1 MTTILEG
8 VDGVKAHVGQHL
20 GYSEWRTITQDQ
32 VNQFADATDDH
43 QWIHVDI
50 ERAKKG
56 PFGGP
61 IAHGYL
67 TLALAPALMAE
78 VYEVKGIKM
87 GVNYGCGKVRFITPV
102 PVGGRVR
109 LGAVLSSVD
118 EVAGGLQANIE
129 LTFEIEGVER
139 PACVAEGIY
148 RWIF

>member
-50 ERAKKG
+50 GRAKKG

>member
-1 MTTILEG
+1 
-8 VDGVKAHVGQHL
+8 VRVFDGLDEFVAATGSQL
-20 GYSEWRTITQDQ
+20 GPTDWLPVEQDR
-32 VNQFADATDDH
+32 VNKFADATDDH

-87 GVNYGCGKVRFITPV
+87 GVNYGCNKLRFITPV

-109 LGAVLSSVD
+109 LGAVLNAVD
-118 EVAGGLQANIE
+118 EVAGGLQATIE
-129 LTFEIEGVER
+129 LTFEIEGTER
-139 PACVAEGIY
+139 PACVAEGIF

>member
-8 VDGVKAHVGQHL
+8 IEGVKAHVGQHL

-87 GVNYGCGKVRFITPV
+87 GVNYGCNKLRFITPV

-109 LGAVLSSVD
+109 LGAVLNAVD
-118 EVAGGLQANIE
+118 EVAGGLQATIE

>member
-8 VDGVKAHVGQHL
+8 IEGVKAHVGQHL

-87 GVNYGCGKVRFITPV
+87 GVNYGCNKLRFITPV

-109 LGAVLSSVD
+109 LGAVLNAVD
-118 EVAGGLQANIE
+118 EVAGGLQATIE
-129 LTFEIEGVER
+129 LTFEIEGTER
-139 PACVAEGIY
+139 PACVAEGIF